1 MIKNTSSDSA
11 KRAHVIKRESGWAVK
26 KQGSERAIKIYDT
39 KAEAVKGAEKLKNKG
54 HDIIVHRQD
63 GSIEQWNRTRK

>member
-1 MIKNTSSDSA
+1 MSKNSSSGSA

-26 KQGSERAIKIYDT
+26 KQGAERAIKIYST
-39 KAEAVKGAEKLKNKG
+39 KAEAVKGAEKLKITG

-63 GSIEQWNRTRK
+63 GSIEKWNRTQ